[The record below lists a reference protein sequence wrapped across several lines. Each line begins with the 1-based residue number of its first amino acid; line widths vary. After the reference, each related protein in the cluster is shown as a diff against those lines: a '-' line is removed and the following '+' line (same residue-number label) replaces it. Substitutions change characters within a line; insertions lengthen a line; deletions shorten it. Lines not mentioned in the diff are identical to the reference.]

1 METVFQRH
9 RFKLFEIHQNDKRT
23 DFCLNLMKVAKI
35 IFADLLGGVLC
46 CNEGVCILSMT
57 SFGFFTMIEAKN
69 TEQKGSNIKCGH
81 FSCLAGISNME
92 SESQHMSPMK
102 SFHDVS

>member
-81 FSCLAGISNME
+81 FFCLACISGKE
-92 SESQHMSPMK
+92 SEMK
-102 SFHDVS
+102 Q